1 MRGEAF
7 VGLGSLKRLENSTVD
22 HALQLQE
29 DLSIFLL
36 FSTALGETHRGWFTC
51 IDWLRERGREGRREG
66 DRESARES
74 ERASERD

>member
-51 IDWLRERGREGRREG
+51 ID
-66 DRESARES
+66 
-74 ERASERD
+74 